1 MHREPRIRDIIQTR
15 AGIRGAVVDL
25 DRESIAIAPID
36 GGEGVIVDRPDYRT
50 IHLLGAAWP
59 GRARAAASQDDLVA
73 PIVVAA
79 CAIECVDRDPVA
91 VSRAA
96 PTAPRPKN

>member
-25 DRESIAIAPID
+25 DRDSIAIAPTG
-36 GGEGVIVDRPDYRT
+36 GGEGVIVDRPNYRT

-59 GRARAAASQDDLVA
+59 GRARAAASQGDLVT

-79 CAIECVDRDPVA
+79 CAIECVDRDPVT
-91 VSRAA
+91 VPGAA
-96 PTAPRPKN
+96 PTAPHSED